1 MKKKIFSSG
10 PRCARFSCRR
20 SHNYIDWE
28 IMGESDVDTLDINH
42 LQLGDAHRSL
52 AGPDPLLKKL
62 ETIAAA
68 QHSSLIL
75 KSQELIIP
83 SLDVELHS

>member
-1 MKKKIFSSG
+1 
-10 PRCARFSCRR
+10 
-20 SHNYIDWE
+20 
-28 IMGESDVDTLDINH
+28 MGESDVDTLDINH

-83 SLDVELHS
+83 SLDVELHSWRQSKSWMILITGLSLW